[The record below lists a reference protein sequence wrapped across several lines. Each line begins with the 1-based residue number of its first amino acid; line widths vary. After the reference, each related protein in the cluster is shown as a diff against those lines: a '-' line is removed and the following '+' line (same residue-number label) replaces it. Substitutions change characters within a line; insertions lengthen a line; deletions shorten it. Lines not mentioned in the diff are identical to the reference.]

1 VKLMLAGVT
10 AATRELTDKFG
21 CALAVPIPY
30 TSLPCK
36 RNALLVMVA
45 YLPYVSIY
53 LSIYLSIEYRISNG
67 CKLKAISVVSR
78 SMKQKGR
85 RSARDRMGRE
95 GGAQAFSSDERWYEE
110 CVRIL

>member
-1 VKLMLAGVT
+1 MWDLTANTERVLFFYKLLFRSSPIVVISVPERASGEAYAGVT

-30 TSLPCK
+30 TFLPCK

-53 LSIYLSIEYRISNG
+53 LISN
-67 CKLKAISVVSR
+67 IEWMQIESNF
-78 SMKQKGR
+78 
-85 RSARDRMGRE
+85 
-95 GGAQAFSSDERWYEE
+95 GGFT
-110 CVRIL
+110 